1 MGAVFPKMHKNAHVA
16 FVRIAAKS
24 DWLAAAN
31 CLDLAFKRTEMGVSN
46 VSHQAIMKYT
56 YSFDP
61 NLTRPLL
68 RRFWNQGWSR

>member
-1 MGAVFPKMHKNAHVA
+1 MRAMFPKVHQNAHVA
-16 FVRIAAKS
+16 FARIAAKS

-31 CLDLAFKRTEMGVSN
+31 CLDLAFKRTGMGVSD
-46 VSHQAIMKYT
+46 VSHQGIMKYA